1 VEAQADTSYEA
12 AVMAAQAFREH
23 HCEPGPGHKLEIEAG
38 SADQGRS
45 DVGDCAEV
53 GGRNRKSPAAITMKK
68 RVKAMLNKRSA

>member
-1 VEAQADTSYEA
+1 MEAQADTSYEA

-45 DVGDCAEV
+45 DVGDVQKWAD
-53 GGRNRKSPAAITMKK
+53 GTGKSPAAITMKK